1 MRRSLNLTTIIVLY
15 GQTPNL
21 DTPPA
26 PTGRA
31 TPRCPSPLGYS
42 CTRPGAYTNGLQLS
56 ILVYFNPTVTGI
68 SKGCQATLPR
78 AQETL
83 TKCQRFSTLPP
94 ASLVSTAPL
103 ALCQHASGLAGP
115 RFQHVSKGVHTR
127 RLKC

>member
-42 CTRPGAYTNGLQLS
+42 CTKPGAYTNGLQLS
-56 ILVYFNPTVTGI
+56 ILVYFNPTVTRI
-68 SKGCQATLPR
+68 CKGCQANPWR
-78 AQETL
+78 SQETL
-83 TKCQRFSTLPP
+83 MKAQHFST
-94 ASLVSTAPL
+94 S
-103 ALCQHASGLAGP
+103 ALQHFSNQKADWLRAAC
-115 RFQHVSKGVHTR
+115 KA
-127 RLKC
+127 

>member
-31 TPRCPSPLGYS
+31 TPRCLSPLGYS

-56 ILVYFNPTVTGI
+56 ILVYFNSTVTGI
-68 SKGCQATLPR
+68 NKECQATTR
-78 AQETL
+78 RSSQETL
-83 TKCQRFSTLPP
+83 TKL
-94 ASLVSTAPL
+94 
-103 ALCQHASGLAGP
+103 
-115 RFQHVSKGVHTR
+115 QHVSTLSPSGFASQHFSTAAAPPCQHVSTPPD
-127 RLKC
+127 L

>member
-42 CTRPGAYTNGLQLS
+42 CTRLGAYTNGLQLS
-56 ILVYFNPTVTGI
+56 ILDYFNPTVTGI
-68 SKGCQATLPR
+68 SKGCQATPR
-78 AQETL
+78 RSHETL
-83 TKCQRFSTLPP
+83 TNLQHFSTLSPSGFASQHFSTAAAPP
-94 ASLVSTAPL
+94 CQLVSFGMGRSL
-103 ALCQHASGLAGP
+103 
-115 RFQHVSKGVHTR
+115 
-127 RLKC
+127 LKC